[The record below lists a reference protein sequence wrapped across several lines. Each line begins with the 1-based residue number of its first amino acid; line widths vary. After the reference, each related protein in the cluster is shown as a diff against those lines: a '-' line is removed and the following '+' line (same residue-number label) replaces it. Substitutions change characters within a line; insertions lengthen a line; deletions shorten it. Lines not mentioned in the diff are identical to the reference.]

1 MTHSSK
7 LILALLLT
15 VPAAFAATPRM
26 TGVSPSGGHIG
37 DEITANGQNL
47 DSGTV
52 TKLFLTNG
60 RKDYLVSIKEQTADS
75 IRFAIPKRLKP
86 GYYNLMMQ
94 TGGAS
99 PALLEQ
105 PISCQVLA
113 EGEELI
119 EAVEQE
125 LEVIEQEVSEEDE
138 KAAAKKLKEM
148 EKEAKRNK
156 KKKKKS

>member
-1 MTHSSK
+1 MTHSRK

-26 TGVSPSGGHIG
+26 TEVSPSGGHNG

-47 DSGTV
+47 GSETV
-52 TKLFLTNG
+52 AKLFLTNG
-60 RKDYLVSIKEQTADS
+60 GKDYRVSIREQTDDS
-75 IRFAIPKRLKP
+75 IKFAIPTRLKP

-94 TGGAS
+94 TAGAS
-99 PALLEQ
+99 SALLEQ

-119 EAVEQE
+119 EAVEEE
-125 LEVIEQEVSEEDE
+125 LEIIEQEVTEEDE
-138 KAAAKKLKEM
+138 KAAAEKMKEM
-148 EKEAKRNK
+148 QKEAKRK
-156 KKKKKS
+156 KKKKKN

>member
-1 MTHSSK
+1 MTQSRK

-26 TGVSPSGGHIG
+26 TGVSPSGGHNG
-37 DEITANGQNL
+37 DEITASGQNL
-47 DSGTV
+47 SAESVD
-52 TKLFLTNG
+52 KLFLTDG
-60 RKDYLVSIKEQTADS
+60 QKDYRVGIKEQTADS
-75 IRFAIPKRLKP
+75 IKFSIPKRLKP

-94 TGGAS
+94 TTGAS

-113 EGEELI
+113 EDEELI

-125 LEVIEQEVSEEDE
+125 LEVIEQEVTEEDE

-156 KKKKKS
+156 KKKKS

>member
-1 MTHSSK
+1 MRHSSK

-15 VPAAFAATPRM
+15 VPAVWAATPRM
-26 TGVSPSGGHIG
+26 TGVSPSGGHNG

-47 DSGTV
+47 GSGTV
-52 TKLFLTNG
+52 TKLFLTDG
-60 RKDYLVSIKEQTADS
+60 RKDYRVTMKEQTADS
-75 IRFAIPKRLKP
+75 IKFSIPKKLKP

-94 TGGAS
+94 TGGSS

-125 LEVIEQEVSEEDE
+125 LEVIEQEVTEDEE

-148 EKEAKRNK
+148 EKEARRNK

>member
-1 MTHSSK
+1 MTHSRK
-7 LILALLLT
+7 LILALVLT
-15 VPAAFAATPRM
+15 VPAAWAATPRM
-26 TGVSPSGGHIG
+26 TGVSPSGGHNG
-37 DEITANGQNL
+37 DEITASGQNL
-47 DSGTV
+47 DSTTV
-52 TKLFLTNG
+52 TKLFLTDG
-60 RKDYLVSIKEQTADS
+60 RKDYRVTMKEQTADS
-75 IRFAIPKRLKP
+75 IKFAIPARLKP

-94 TGGAS
+94 TAGS
-99 PALLEQ
+99 DPALLEQ

-125 LEVIEQEVSEEDE
+125 LEVIEQEVTEEDE

-148 EKEAKRNK
+148 EKEAKRK

>member
-1 MTHSSK
+1 MGHSK
-7 LILALLLT
+7 LVLALLLT
-15 VPAAFAATPRM
+15 VPSVWAATPRL

-47 DSGTV
+47 GSDTV
-52 TKLFLTNG
+52 SKFFLTNG
-60 RKDYLVSIKEQTADS
+60 RKDYRASIKKQTGES
-75 IRFAIPKRLKP
+75 ITFTIPSKLKP
-86 GYYNLMMQ
+86 GYYNLVMQ
-94 TGGAS
+94 TAGSS

-125 LEVIEQEVSEEDE
+125 LEIIEQEVSEEDE
-138 KAAAKKLKEM
+138 EAAAKKLKEM
-148 EKEAKRNK
+148 EREAKR
-156 KKKKKS
+156 KKKKS